1 MISFLPLLPH
11 LEKFQVLLNLIKQT
25 KQHDLTPRIYVLHK
39 ITIALKFLSHIN
51 FKPSSKLSNRECH
64 ADCARG
70 RGTQKKRSNWQMAGI
85 TDRMYFKFF
94 HLLARQLYFYY
105 IIFFF
110 AFTKLLLT
118 FFRRFYN
125 DKPILLV
132 AEVYSQLA
140 TYLPTQLPW
149 QLIKGKIKKEN
160 IIQKK

>member
-25 KQHDLTPRIYVLHK
+25 KQHNLTPRIYVLHK

-105 IIFFF
+105 IIFFLHLLNFCLHFF
-110 AFTKLLLT
+110 AGFIMISPYYQLL
-118 FFRRFYN
+118 RF
-125 DKPILLV
+125 I
-132 AEVYSQLA
+132 ASQLA
-140 TYLPTQLPW
+140 TYLPSC
-149 QLIKGKIKKEN
+149 IGS
-160 IIQKK
+160 